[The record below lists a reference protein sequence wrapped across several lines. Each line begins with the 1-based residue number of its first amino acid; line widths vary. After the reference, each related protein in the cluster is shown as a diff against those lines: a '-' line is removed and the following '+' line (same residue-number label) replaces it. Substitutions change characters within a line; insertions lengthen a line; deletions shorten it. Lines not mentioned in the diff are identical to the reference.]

1 MTPAASIVICAYNDA
16 EYIERTVRA
25 ALAQSLPDKEVIV
38 VDDHSTDRTGAV
50 LDRIPGIKLLRNERN
65 VGLGASLTRGFRAA
79 SAPIVFSLH
88 SDCLLV
94 DPEWTLKMLQLF
106 GDPSVGA
113 VVSRRVY
120 PPRASLPLG
129 ARLFDVVCPQHL
141 NPRTDAPA
149 EIDFFRGKADAYR
162 RDVIEKLGAWDP
174 AFFTAGEDTDLSI
187 KMRAAGYKILLHPEA
202 RVEYIFSSRQK
213 TVSGGLK
220 KALLYGRTAALLYK
234 RHRYDG
240 LQTRCYLWC
249 LMAIPLL
256 ALPALARLLLS
267 LLLFASAFNRTFVV
281 HRLCMRVPLAAF
293 HLLFLTLLCAY
304 AFFAGDPPLLVAGLA
319 VPLSSLALPA
329 IISVRNALRALK
341 EGERVALM
349 PPACVYAFAWHLLSG
364 AGYLVGWAALVFRR
378 KG

>member
-25 ALAQSLPDKEVIV
+25 ALAQRLPEKEIIV
-38 VDDHSTDRTGAV
+38 VDDHSTDQTGA
-50 LDRIPGIKLLRNERN
+50 LLEQIPGIRLLHNERN
-65 VGLGASLTRGFRAA
+65 VGLGASLTRGFRVA

-94 DPEWTLKMLQLF
+94 DPEWTSKMLQPF
-106 GDPSVGA
+106 GDPSIGA

-141 NPRTDAPA
+141 NPPTGAPA

-162 RDVIEKLGAWDP
+162 RNVIEELGAWDP

-187 KMRAAGYKILLHPEA
+187 KMRAAGHKIVLHPEA
-202 RVEYIFSSRQK
+202 AVEYIFSSRQK

-240 LQTRCYLWC
+240 LQTRSYLWC
-249 LMAIPLL
+249 LLGITLL
-256 ALPALARLLLS
+256 ALPALARLALS
-267 LLLFASAFNRTFVV
+267 LLLIATAFNRTFVV
-281 HRLCMRVPLAAF
+281 HRLRRRIPLAAF
-293 HLLFLTLLCAY
+293 HLLFLFPLCGY
-304 AFFAGDPPLLVAGLA
+304 ALYAGRPLMQLAGLA
-319 VPLSSLALPA
+319 VPLSSLAFPA
-329 IISVRNALRALK
+329 IISVRNALRALND
-341 EGERVALM
+341 GERAALM
-349 PPACVYAFAWHLLSG
+349 PLASVYAFVWHLLSG
-364 AGYLVGWAALVFRR
+364 AGYLLGYAALLFRR
-378 KG
+378 KA